1 MIKLAPIIQIAKFL
15 FEGLRKFGT
24 PTMISDQKCCDEV
37 RDEMMRIFFSVK
49 TAPVCFTQSNPFTSV
64 GPFTVHNAVMLK
76 KMKDLP

>member
-1 MIKLAPIIQIAKFL
+1 
-15 FEGLRKFGT
+15 
-24 PTMISDQKCCDEV
+24 MISDQKCCDEV
-37 RDEMMRIFFSVK
+37 RDKMMRIFFSVK